1 GFVLAE
7 LVDLLKDVDFKVTT
21 EEADRIEISHLEWA
35 IDKRNS
41 LFAEAVGAPKIPS
54 VSWDD
59 VGGFEETKRLII
71 ESIEANLQGSRLQR
85 SGIMLFGPPGC
96 GKTLIAKGLFSRYSY
111 GYHTYVRIL
120 AVATEFKIAFLSVKG
135 PELLNMY
142 VGQSEENVRK
152 GSLIFVSF
160 L

>member
-1 GFVLAE
+1 MIEPLNEEDRHQFFSSRLQPDLAQHAAKWTSGFVLAE

-21 EEADRIEISHLEWA
+21 EEADRIDTSHLEWA

-41 LFAEAVGAPKIPS
+41 LCAEAVGAPKIPS

-96 GKTLIAKGLFSRYSY
+96 GKTLIAKGLF
-111 GYHTYVRIL
+111 
-120 AVATEFKIAFLSVKG
+120 FLS
-135 PELLNMY
+135 P
-142 VGQSEENVRK
+142 R
-152 GSLIFVSF
+152 IR
-160 L
+160 

>member
-1 GFVLAE
+1 
-7 LVDLLKDVDFKVTT
+7 
-21 EEADRIEISHLEWA
+21 
-35 IDKRNS
+35 
-41 LFAEAVGAPKIPS
+41 IPS

-96 GKTLIAKGLFSRYSY
+96 GKTLIAKGLLSRYSENIAI
-111 GYHTYVRIL
+111 TP
-120 AVATEFKIAFLSVKG
+120 VATEFKIAFLSVKG

-142 VGQSEENVRK
+142 VGQSEENVLFERARQASPCVVFFDEID
-152 GSLIFVSF
+152 SLAPNRGRNGDAGGVMD
-160 L
+160 

>member
-1 GFVLAE
+1 
-7 LVDLLKDVDFKVTT
+7 
-21 EEADRIEISHLEWA
+21 
-35 IDKRNS
+35 
-41 LFAEAVGAPKIPS
+41 IPS

-96 GKTLIAKGLFSRYSY
+96 GKTLIAKGLLSRYSENIAI
-111 GYHTYVRIL
+111 TP
-120 AVATEFKIAFLSVKG
+120 VATEFKIAFLSVKG

-152 GSLIFVSF
+152 GKSYFCQFSFKDFLFERARQASPCVVFFDEIDSLAPNRGRNGDAGGVMD
-160 L
+160 